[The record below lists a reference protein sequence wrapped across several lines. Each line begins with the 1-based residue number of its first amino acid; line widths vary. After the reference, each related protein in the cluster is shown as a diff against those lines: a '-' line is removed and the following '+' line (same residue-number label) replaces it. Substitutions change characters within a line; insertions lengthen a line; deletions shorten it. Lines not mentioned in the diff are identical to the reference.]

1 MSNLEFLQFHELKM
15 NIDQIFEAKIQ
26 ISVKNY
32 RLAAALA
39 ACAQLSALPASQ
51 RMWSL
56 QSLRRLMMAT
66 NQGLSLNIMSESQ
79 SSTSVTS
86 PVTNTE
92 VMSVASMTL
101 RPLVSD
107 TALSVLVKGTLQK

>member
-1 MSNLEFLQFHELKM
+1 
-15 NIDQIFEAKIQ
+15 
-26 ISVKNY
+26 
-32 RLAAALA
+32 
-39 ACAQLSALPASQ
+39 
-51 RMWSL
+51 
-56 QSLRRLMMAT
+56 MAT

-107 TALSVLVKGTLQK
+107 TALSVLVKGTLQLYVLTIFLFEIRQ